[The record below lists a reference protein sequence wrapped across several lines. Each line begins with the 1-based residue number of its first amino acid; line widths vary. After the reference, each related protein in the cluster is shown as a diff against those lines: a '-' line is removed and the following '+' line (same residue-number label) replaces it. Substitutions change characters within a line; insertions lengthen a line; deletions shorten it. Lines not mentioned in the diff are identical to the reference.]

1 MSMMNSQSRSGQSGF
16 TVIELVVVGVLL
28 LFAAFLAFTQMNN
41 LQIAND
47 DLRRKTAINAIYY
60 ALEEVYYKKHGSYPE
75 HLDTKTLPS
84 VDPDLFTDPDGFTLG
99 EEVLSE
105 DELKK
110 LVEESEVSE
119 KTERRLASVSAGK
132 GPNYHY
138 EPTNCDN
145 KGNCKS
151 YTLRAE
157 LVNEAE
163 YVKKSR
169 NR

>member
-1 MSMMNSQSRSGQSGF
+1 MSMMNSRSRLGQSGF

-28 LFAAFLAFTQMNN
+28 LFAAFLVFIQMKN

-47 DLRRKTAINAIYY
+47 DLQRKTAINAMYY
-60 ALEEVYYKKHGSYPE
+60 ALEEVYFKEHGAYPE
-75 HLDTKTLPS
+75 HLNAETLPS
-84 VDPDLFTDPDGFTLG
+84 VDPALFTDPDGFTLG

-105 DELKK
+105 EELKK
-110 LVEESEVSE
+110 LIQDGEASK

-138 EPTNCDN
+138 EPTNCDT
-145 KGNCKS
+145 KGKCKS